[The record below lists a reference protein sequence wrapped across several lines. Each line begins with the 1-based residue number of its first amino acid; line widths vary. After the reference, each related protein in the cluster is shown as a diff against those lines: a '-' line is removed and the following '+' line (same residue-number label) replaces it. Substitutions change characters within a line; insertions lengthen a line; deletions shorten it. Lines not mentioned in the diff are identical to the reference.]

1 MKDNIIIPK
10 KILLISISCILAIA
24 LGFIGLSV
32 FLNSEFYYNKTSKIK
47 FWSDWNNYHS
57 VEVRS
62 HYYPKENLL
71 NVKVTLIGVDRNLIS
86 YVKNFN
92 DEVGI
97 INIIF
102 IDKNNYK
109 IANKEIKIKDL
120 TDNENGKYYDAE
132 FSLKITNNEMKRL
145 KNIEYTY
152 THLYDKTLD
161 DFKKDFTSFYN

>member
-1 MKDNIIIPK
+1 MSDNITISK
-10 KILLISISCILAIA
+10 KLLITIISSILAIIFA
-24 LGFIGLSV
+24 FIGLNI
-32 FLNSEFYYNKTSKIK
+32 LINSEFYYNKTSKIK
-47 FWSDWNNYHS
+47 FWSDWNNNHS
-57 VEVRS
+57 VEIRS

-86 YVKNFN
+86 YIKSFN
-92 DEVGI
+92 NEVGI
-97 INIIF
+97 VNIIF
-102 IDKNNYK
+102 VDKNNYK

-120 TDNENGKYYDAE
+120 TDNENGDYYDSE

-161 DFKKDFTSFYN
+161 DFKRDFTSFFN